1 MSLAEIFMLLL
12 TVIVVLFI
20 IIFNLILDK
29 SLKYAIIAIAV
40 HSILLFLIRVF
51 WSGHT
56 VTSSI
61 MKSFDILEVIAIVV
75 VAVIFFKKRKS

>member
-1 MSLAEIFMLLL
+1 MSLAEIVMLLL
-12 TVIVVLFI
+12 TVTVVLFI

-29 SLKYAIIAIAV
+29 SLKYTIIAMIV

-51 WSGHT
+51 WAGHS

-75 VAVIFFKKRKS
+75 VAVVFFKKRKT